1 MAVSAKTIPVPF
13 AEKQT
18 VDTAASST
26 VQYAHSGAAKL
37 SGWFV
42 DNSNNSAKSFIKFY
56 DATGSVTVGTTVPLA
71 LFMIPAST
79 SRMFS
84 MPGGISFSNGIAYAV
99 TTAGGTTG
107 TGAPGTALT
116 VRLLIS
122 L

>member
-1 MAVSAKTIPVPF
+1 MAVSLKTVPVPF

-56 DATGSVTVGTTVPLA
+56 DATDSVTVGTTAPIA

-84 MPGGISFSNGIAYAV
+84 MPGGISFSTGIAYAV
-99 TTAGGTTG
+99 TTAGGTAG
-107 TGAPGTALT
+107 TGAPSTALT